1 MYCAHDHD
9 IADQILTNNPGNAF
23 AINIHVGGYANPS
36 GSQPDFRTQ
45 WGAAIDGQAGVT
57 GYPAGTVNRHVF
69 PGWGMVN
76 GRTAMGRHYWSAA
89 DNEIISTPS
98 YLNMTVEDSLYI
110 DTRELTVHVDAYYN
124 GYRPKYSNR

>member
-69 PGWGMVN
+69 PGGGMGN
-76 GRTAMGRHYWSAA
+76 GGSAMGRKYWCAA
-89 DNEIISTPS
+89 GNQLISTPP
-98 YLNMTVEDSLYI
+98 YLSVAVGVTLGIETM
-110 DTRELTVHVDAYYN
+110 R
-124 GYRPKYSNR
+124 